1 MLPMLGKQAPLVMRM
16 WTGPMRIR
24 NTFRA

>member
-1 MLPMLGKQAPLVMRM
+1 MLPMLGKQGPLVMRI